1 VVEVDVAAGMVGS
14 VVVVLVVVVAVPTQA
29 EIKHVTS
36 RTLRATRFGRVLL
49 SFDDELDC
57 STRSKL
63 TVAGECED
71 CVAEGRF

>member
-14 VVVVLVVVVAVPTQA
+14 VVDVVAVPTQA
-29 EIKHVTS
+29 ERKDVTS
-36 RTLRATRFGRVLL
+36 RTLRATRFGRALL
-49 SFDDELDC
+49 SFDDEFEC

-63 TVAGECED
+63 TLAGECED